1 MDRARLRFLAAVAT
15 LALTPVALAQVA
27 PATLG
32 RAQTVVVPAAPTVAF
47 EVDAPGEYRIDA
59 QGGDM
64 DAQLL
69 LVQGGSIFT
78 SDSDSGEGVDA
89 RIVAFLAPGS
99 YAARVTEYQGRAM
112 SARVTVARLPPLTPV
127 ATVTPGAPPTLVAVP
142 RGDDA
147 RSGAA
152 EVTLEISAAGSYR
165 IDVVSPDASADP
177 ELTLIARSAVV
188 ASDSDSGE
196 GTNAQLV
203 RDLAPGTYT
212 LRVRDWQ
219 NRAASL
225 RVTVARN

>member
-1 MDRARLRFLAAVAT
+1 MRRNPIRLLAVIAT
-15 LALTPVALAQVA
+15 LALTPIALAQVT

-32 RAQTVVVPAAPTVAF
+32 QPQTIAVAAAPTLTFDVA
-47 EVDAPGEYRIDA
+47 AAGEYRIDA
-59 QGGDM
+59 QGGAM
-64 DAQLL
+64 DAQLA
-69 LVQGGSIFT
+69 LVQGGSVIT

-89 RIVAFLAPGS
+89 RIVTFLAPGS

-112 SARVTVARLPPLTPV
+112 SARVTITRLAALTPV
-127 ATVTPGAPPTLVAVP
+127 ATITPGAPAATVSVP

-147 RSGAA
+147 RSAAA
-152 EVTLEISAAGSYR
+152 ELALEISAAGTYR

-177 ELTLIARSAVV
+177 ELVVIARDAVV

-203 RDLAPGTYT
+203 RELAPGSYR

-225 RVTVARN
+225 RVTVVRN